1 MNEITIVESN
11 SIVNQASTFS
21 ATLVEKFIKYLDCS
35 PLTIK
40 TYENRLKV
48 FFEYLASNNITRPTR
63 EDILSFKD
71 YLKDNYSP
79 TTTKLTL
86 VAVRL
91 FFQFLDDELG
101 VYKNI
106 AKHIK
111 SPKINNAPKSG
122 YLTTNQLQNLIK
134 SIDPTTIVGARDIAI
149 ITLMSCVGL
158 RRIEVQRA
166 KVCDLTTQNDTSVL
180 YVLGKARDDKE
191 IVVIPPQVEKTIRHY
206 LSMRPN
212 LKSDEP
218 MFLSHSN
225 RNQTLPLT
233 TTSISR
239 LLKSR
244 FKAIGI
250 NAHGHM
256 LRHSCATLGLLNN
269 ESLQSVSMALRHK
282 TLQQT
287 LTYSHN
293 LDTITNRVSRVVANV
308 VFGKENE
315 DELLMAM

>member
-1 MNEITIVESN
+1 MNEITIVEPN
-11 SIVNQASTFS
+11 SIANQASTFS

-48 FFEYLASNNITRPTR
+48 FFDYLATNNITRPTR
-63 EDILSFKD
+63 EDLLSFKE

-86 VAVRL
+86 VAIRL

-106 AKHIK
+106 AKRIK
-111 SPKINNAPKSG
+111 SPKINNAPKCG
-122 YLTTNQLQNLIK
+122 YLTTSQIQSLVK
-134 SIDPTTIVGARDIAI
+134 SIDSTTIAGARDIAI

-158 RRIEVQRA
+158 RRVEIQRA
-166 KVCDLTTQNDTSVL
+166 KVSDLTTQSDTSVL

-206 LSMRPN
+206 LSLRPN

-218 MFLSHSN
+218 LFLSHSN
-225 RNQTLPLT
+225 RNQTRPLT

-239 LLKSR
+239 LLKMR

-250 NAHGHM
+250 DAHGHM

>member
-1 MNEITIVESN
+1 MNEITEVKTYPLA
-11 SIVNQASTFS
+11 NQASILS
-21 ATLVEKFIKYLDCS
+21 AALVEKFIKYLDCS

-48 FFEYLASNNITRPTR
+48 FFDYLASNNITRPTR

-71 YLKDNYSP
+71 YLKENYSP

-86 VAVRL
+86 VAIRL

-106 AKHIK
+106 AKRIK
-111 SPKINNAPKSG
+111 SPKINNSPKSG
-122 YLTTNQLQNLIK
+122 YLTTSQIQTLIN
-134 SIDPTTIVGARDIAI
+134 SIDATTIVGARDIAI

-158 RRIEVQRA
+158 RRVEIQRA
-166 KVCDLTTQNDTSVL
+166 KVSDLSTQNDTSVL

-212 LKSDEP
+212 LKHDEP
-218 MFLSHSN
+218 MFLAQSN
-225 RNQTLPLT
+225 RNQTRPLT

-239 LLKSR
+239 LLKGR

-250 NAHGHM
+250 SAHGHM